1 MKYLY
6 PFLIDSFVKN
16 LHAMQIFFCYY
27 PTSKIP
33 VDQTNN
39 FSRCYKKNASMAK
52 ATFELI
58 EALRTTALNLKNGA
72 YHSWGHHGACN
83 CGNLVQSV
91 TQFSKEEI
99 LRHAQQSTGEWTE
112 LAREFCPVTNAPLA
126 LIFFRLE
133 AIGLNSTD
141 IHHVEY
147 LSSPA
152 VLRRLPGGHRWLK
165 RNRKD
170 DAILYFETFAGIL
183 EEELL
188 NAIEIPDI
196 ITLRNTR
203 NVKSLEKIMS
213 RI

>member
-1 MKYLY
+1 
-6 PFLIDSFVKN
+6 
-16 LHAMQIFFCYY
+16 MQIFFA
-27 PTSKIP
+27 IILP
-33 VDQTNN
+33 VKYRQIKQITLAGVI
-39 FSRCYKKNASMAK
+39 RKTPSMAK

-58 EALRTTALNLKNGA
+58 EALRSTALNLKNGA

-126 LIFFRLE
+126 LIFLKLE

-147 LSSPA
+147 LSSPV
-152 VLRRLPGGHRWLK
+152 VLKRLPGGHRWLK
-165 RNRKD
+165 RNSKD
-170 DAILYFETFAGIL
+170 HAILYFETFASIL

-188 NAIEIPDI
+188 DAIEIPAITRLKNGRDI
-196 ITLRNTR
+196 
-203 NVKSLEKIMS
+203 KSLEPIMS
-213 RI
+213 AI

>member
-1 MKYLY
+1 
-6 PFLIDSFVKN
+6 
-16 LHAMQIFFCYY
+16 
-27 PTSKIP
+27 
-33 VDQTNN
+33 
-39 FSRCYKKNASMAK
+39 MAK

-91 TQFSKEEI
+91 TKFSKEEI
-99 LRHAQQSTGEWTE
+99 LRYAQESTGEWTE

-133 AIGLNSTD
+133 AIGLSPTD

-152 VLRRLPGGHRWLK
+152 VLKQLPGGHRWLK
-165 RNRKD
+165 RNSKD
-170 DAILYFETFAGIL
+170 DAILYFETFASIL
-183 EEELL
+183 EEEFLDT
-188 NAIEIPDI
+188 IEIPGSATSNHSRHI
-196 ITLRNTR
+196 KTP
-203 NVKSLEKIMS
+203 EKIMLT
-213 RI
+213 I